1 MKKDLRHFSL
11 LLLLA
16 VLLVGCVGGTS
27 SGGVGKDNSKAKIE
41 HYVITRYF
49 GDDASVQDFIAAQ
62 KRENTCT
69 DIYLNDEGY
78 IEVEA
83 NEAQREQW
91 MNRSRQ
97 VIDGLIAKRS
107 MQEEGYTLR
116 VNESADVFQVDGRK
130 DLKIQELASDM
141 TLILQNAEFYQIMN
155 KMEDWSV
162 NVSLY
167 NHDTGE
173 ELMKIDFPEE
183 DLNVDSE
190 LWD

>member
-1 MKKDLRHFSL
+1 MD
-11 LLLLA
+11 
-16 VLLVGCVGGTS
+16 
-27 SGGVGKDNSKAKIE
+27 
-41 HYVITRYF
+41 
-49 GDDASVQDFIAAQ
+49 
-62 KRENTCT
+62 
-69 DIYLNDEGY
+69 
-78 IEVEA
+78 
-83 NEAQREQW
+83 
-91 MNRSRQ
+91 RSRK

-107 MQEEGYTLR
+107 LQEEGYILR

-162 NVSLY
+162 NVLLY

-173 ELMKIDFPEE
+173 KLMKIDFPEE
-183 DLNVDSE
+183 DLNVDSQ